1 MNKTYYYARVST
13 TEQNLDRQIELFR
26 SLGAE
31 DRDIITDKQSGKS
44 LDRTGYN
51 ALKNAILRAGD
62 TLVIKSLDRLSR
74 SKTDIKNELKY
85 FKDNNIRLKV
95 ADLPTTMIDLAYE
108 QSWVIDMINNILI
121 EVLSSIAEQEYNT
134 IHQRQSEGI
143 AAAKAKGKHLGRPK
157 LIKPENWDFVI
168 SEYRLSRIT
177 AKEAMTRLNLKR
189 SSFYKLLKSENERS

>member
-26 SLGAE
+26 SLGAD

-157 LIKPENWDFVI
+157 LIKPDNWDSVI
-168 SEYRLSRIT
+168 SEYKENRIT

-189 SSFYKLLKSENERS
+189 SSFYKLLKSKNERS

>member
-26 SLGAE
+26 SLGAD

-157 LIKPENWDFVI
+157 LIKPDNWDSVI
-168 SEYRLSRIT
+168 SEYKENRIT

>member
-13 TEQNLDRQIELFR
+13 TEQNLDRQVELFR
-26 SLGAE
+26 SLGAD

-95 ADLPTTMIDLAYE
+95 ADLPTTMIDLPNE
-108 QSWVIDMINNILI
+108 QSWVIDMVNNIMI

-134 IHQRQSEGI
+134 IHQRQNEGI

-157 LIKPENWDFVI
+157 LIKPDNWDSVI
-168 SEYRLSRIT
+168 SEYKENRIT

>member
-31 DRDIITDKQSGKS
+31 DRDIITDMQSGKS

-95 ADLPTTMIDLAYE
+95 TDLPTTMIDLADE
-108 QSWVIDMINNILI
+108 QSWVIDMVNNIMI

-157 LIKPENWDFVI
+157 LIKPDNWDSVI
-168 SEYRLSRIT
+168 SEYKENRIT

-189 SSFYKLLKSENERS
+189 SSFYKLLKSEQDRS

>member
-13 TEQNLDRQIELFR
+13 TEQNLDRQVELFR
-26 SLGAE
+26 SLGAD

-95 ADLPTTMIDLAYE
+95 TDLPTTMIDLADE
-108 QSWVIDMINNILI
+108 QSWVIVMVNNIMI

-134 IHQRQSEGI
+134 IHQRQNEGI

-157 LIKPENWDFVI
+157 LIKPDNWDSVI
-168 SEYRLSRIT
+168 SEYKENRIT

>member
-26 SLGAE
+26 SLGAD

-95 ADLPTTMIDLAYE
+95 ADLPTTMIGLADE
-108 QSWVIDMINNILI
+108 QSWVIDMVNNILI

-157 LIKPENWDFVI
+157 LIKPDNWDSVI
-168 SEYRLSRIT
+168 SEYKESRIT

>member
-26 SLGAE
+26 SLGAD

-95 ADLPTTMIDLAYE
+95 TDLPTTMIDLADE
-108 QSWVIDMINNILI
+108 QSWVIDMVNNIMI

-157 LIKPENWDFVI
+157 LIKPDNWDSVI
-168 SEYRLSRIT
+168 SEYKENRIT

>member
-26 SLGAE
+26 SLGAD

-95 ADLPTTMIDLAYE
+95 TDLPTTMIDLADE

-134 IHQRQSEGI
+134 IRQRQSEGI

>member
-26 SLGAE
+26 SIGAE

-44 LDRTGYN
+44 LNRTGYN

-95 ADLPTTMIDLAYE
+95 ADLPTTMIDLADE
-108 QSWVIDMINNILI
+108 QSWVIDMVNNIMI

-157 LIKPENWDFVI
+157 LIKPDNWDSVI
-168 SEYRLSRIT
+168 SEYKESRIT

>member
-95 ADLPTTMIDLAYE
+95 TDLPTTMIDLPSE
-108 QSWVIDMINNILI
+108 QSWVIDMVNNILI

-157 LIKPENWDFVI
+157 LIKPDNWDSVI
-168 SEYRLSRIT
+168 SEYKESRIT

-189 SSFYKLLKSENERS
+189 SSFYKLLKSEKERI

>member
-95 ADLPTTMIDLAYE
+95 TDLPTTMIDLPNE
-108 QSWVIDMINNILI
+108 QSWVIDMVNNIMI

-157 LIKPENWDFVI
+157 LIKPDNWDSVI
-168 SEYRLSRIT
+168 SEYKENRIT

-189 SSFYKLLKSENERS
+189 SSFYKLLKSEQDRS

>member
-26 SLGAE
+26 SLGAD

-95 ADLPTTMIDLAYE
+95 ADLPTTMIDLPSE
-108 QSWVIDMINNILI
+108 QSWVIDMVNNIMI

-157 LIKPENWDFVI
+157 LIKPDNWDSVI
-168 SEYRLSRIT
+168 SEYKESRIT

-189 SSFYKLLKSENERS
+189 SSFYKLLKSEQDRS

>member
-26 SLGAE
+26 SLGAD

-95 ADLPTTMIDLAYE
+95 ADLPTTMIDLADE
-108 QSWVIDMINNILI
+108 QSWVIDMVNNIMI
-121 EVLSSIAEQEYNT
+121 EVLSSIAEQEYHT
-134 IHQRQSEGI
+134 IHKRQSDGI

-157 LIKPENWDFVI
+157 LIKLENWDFVI

-189 SSFYKLLKSENERS
+189 SSFYKLLKSEQDRS

>member
-26 SLGAE
+26 SLGAD

-95 ADLPTTMIDLAYE
+95 TDLPTTMIDLPSE
-108 QSWVIDMINNILI
+108 QSWVIDMVNNIMI

-157 LIKPENWDFVI
+157 LIKPDNWDSVI
-168 SEYRLSRIT
+168 SEYKENRIT

>member
-26 SLGAE
+26 SLGAK

-95 ADLPTTMIDLAYE
+95 ADLPTTMIDLADE

-121 EVLSSIAEQEYNT
+121 EVLSSIAEQEYHT
-134 IHQRQSEGI
+134 IHKRQSEGI

>member
-26 SLGAE
+26 SLGAD

-95 ADLPTTMIDLAYE
+95 ADLPTTMIDLPSE
-108 QSWVIDMINNILI
+108 QSWVIDMVNNIMI

-157 LIKPENWDFVI
+157 LIKPDNWDSVI
-168 SEYRLSRIT
+168 SEYKENRIT

>member
-95 ADLPTTMIDLAYE
+95 TDLPTTMIDLPSE
-108 QSWVIDMINNILI
+108 QSWVIDMVNNILI

-157 LIKPENWDFVI
+157 LIKPDNWDSVI
-168 SEYRLSRIT
+168 SEYKESRIT

-189 SSFYKLLKSENERS
+189 SSFYKLLKSEQDRS